1 MSKSTKTL
9 LAMCMVAFVAAC
21 AAKEEEV
28 VYVDTPVSTEPTYT
42 GKYK

>member
-1 MSKSTKTL
+1 MSKSTRIVF
-9 LAMCMVAFVAAC
+9 AMCMVAFVAAC

-28 VYVDTPVSTEPTYT
+28 VYVDTPVSTEPVYT